1 LLNIY
6 SLGLSLNIF
15 YDPGSWLKNGDSP
28 AMFTGIMKPA
38 YADSSNSG
46 FTSNNQEEDN
56 STNEYGAM
64 DFVSNLND
72 AVDVGKWMIA
82 GVAGLNG
89 LHELSSGAA
98 MLSGLAGAGG
108 DVGGGAVAGI
118 GVLGT
123 APVIAAQAVMD
134 KVLRDDDR
142 LPSRERE
149 ARGVGRAMIAVGTV
163 AGTTGT
169 VGTIAAAGSV
179 AGLSGAGITS
189 GLAAI
194 GSVVGGG
201 MSAGIALTVAAPAV
215 ATIAVSYGTYKIWQH
230 MTKE

>member
-1 LLNIY
+1 VLRKLIV
-6 SLGLSLNIF
+6 LMLVVTI
-15 YDPGSWLKNGDSP
+15 
-28 AMFTGIMKPA
+28 AFTGIMAPA
-38 YADSSNSG
+38 YADSSNLVG
-46 FTSNNQEEDN
+46 FTANDREEDN
-56 STNEYGAM
+56 STNNYGVIDLA
-64 DFVSNLND
+64 SNLND
-72 AVDVGKWMIA
+72 AVDAGKWLLA
-82 GVAGLNG
+82 GAAGLNG
-89 LHELSSGAA
+89 LSELSGGAA
-98 MLSGLAGAGG
+98 MITGLAGAGSV
-108 DVGGGAVAGI
+108 VGGGAVAGI

-142 LPSRERE
+142 LPSQERE

-169 VGTIAAAGSV
+169 VGTIAAVGSV

-201 MSAGIALTVAAPAV
+201 MSAGIAVTVAAPAV
-215 ATIAVSYGTYKIWQH
+215 ATIAISYRAYKIWQH
-230 MTKE
+230 VTK

>member
-1 LLNIY
+1 VLRKIVALMLMVTIA
-6 SLGLSLNIF
+6 L
-15 YDPGSWLKNGDSP
+15 
-28 AMFTGIMKPA
+28 TGVIKPA

-46 FTSNNQEEDN
+46 FTANHREDDRFTNNYNAIDL
-56 STNEYGAM
+56 T
-64 DFVSNLND
+64 SNLND
-72 AVDVGKWMIA
+72 VVDVGKWILG
-82 GVAGLNG
+82 GVAGWSG
-89 LHELSSGAA
+89 LSELSGGAA
-98 MLSGLAGAGG
+98 MMAGLAGAGSV
-108 DVGGGAVAGI
+108 VGGGAVAGI

-123 APVIAAQAVMD
+123 APAIAAQAVMD

-142 LPSRERE
+142 LLSGERE
-149 ARGVGRAMIAVGTV
+149 ARRVGRSMIAVGTI

-215 ATIAVSYGTYKIWQH
+215 ATIAISYGAYKIWQH
-230 MTKE
+230 VTR

>member
-1 LLNIY
+1 MLVVTI
-6 SLGLSLNIF
+6 
-15 YDPGSWLKNGDSP
+15 
-28 AMFTGIMKPA
+28 AFTGVVKPA
-38 YADSSNSG
+38 YADSSNLG
-46 FTSNNQEEDN
+46 FTANHREEDK
-56 STNEYGAM
+56 STNDYGAI
-64 DFVSNLND
+64 DLATNLSN
-72 AVDVGKWMIA
+72 AVDLGKWTLA
-82 GVAGLNG
+82 GVTGWNG
-89 LHELSSGAA
+89 FSALSGGAA
-98 MLSGLAGAGG
+98 MMTGLAGAGG
-108 DVGGGAVAGI
+108 VVGGGAVAGI

-142 LPSRERE
+142 LLSGERE

-201 MSAGIALTVAAPAV
+201 MGAGIAVTVAAPAV
-215 ATIAVSYGTYKIWQH
+215 ATIAISYGAYKVWQSV
-230 MTKE
+230 TR

>member
-1 LLNIY
+1 VLRKIIVLMLVVTI
-6 SLGLSLNIF
+6 
-15 YDPGSWLKNGDSP
+15 
-28 AMFTGIMKPA
+28 AFTGIMKPA
-38 YADSSNSG
+38 YADSSSSG
-46 FTSNNQEEDN
+46 FISNNQEENN
-56 STNEYGAM
+56 SINENSFA
-64 DFVSNLND
+64 DLVSNVKGAVNNLKD
-72 AVDVGKWMIA
+72 ARDVGKWLLA
-82 GVAGLNG
+82 GVAGWNG
-89 LHELSSGAA
+89 LSELSGGAA
-98 MLSGLAGAGG
+98 MITGLAGSGSV
-108 DVGGGAVAGI
+108 VGGGAVAGI

-142 LPSRERE
+142 LLSGERE
-149 ARGVGRAMIAVGTV
+149 ARRVGRSMIAVGTI

-215 ATIAVSYGTYKIWQH
+215 ATIAISYGAYKLWQH
-230 MTKE
+230 VTR

>member
-1 LLNIY
+1 MLQKLFVLMLVVTI
-6 SLGLSLNIF
+6 
-15 YDPGSWLKNGDSP
+15 
-28 AMFTGIMKPA
+28 AFTGIMKPA
-38 YADSSNSG
+38 YADSSNSA
-46 FTSNNQEEDN
+46 FTANDRGEDN
-56 STNEYGAM
+56 STNNYDAI
-64 DFVSNLND
+64 DFVSNLKEDVDD
-72 AVDVGKWMIA
+72 AVDVGKWLLA
-82 GVAGLNG
+82 GAAGWNG
-89 LHELSSGAA
+89 LSELSGGAA
-98 MLSGLAGAGG
+98 MITGLAGAGSV
-108 DVGGGAVAGI
+108 VGGGAVAGI

-142 LPSRERE
+142 LPSEERQ

-201 MSAGIALTVAAPAV
+201 MSAGIAVTVAAPAV
-215 ATIAVSYGTYKIWQH
+215 ATIAISYGAYKIWQYVN
-230 MTKE
+230 K

>member
-1 LLNIY
+1 MLVVTIAL
-6 SLGLSLNIF
+6 
-15 YDPGSWLKNGDSP
+15 
-28 AMFTGIMKPA
+28 TGFIKPV
-38 YADSSNSG
+38 YADSSNLG
-46 FTSNNQEEDN
+46 FTANSQEEESSIND
-56 STNEYGAM
+56 YGVIELA
-64 DFVSNLND
+64 DHLSD
-72 AVDVGKWMIA
+72 AVDMGKWMLA
-82 GVAGLNG
+82 GVTGWNG
-89 LHELSSGAA
+89 FSALSGGAA
-98 MLSGLAGAGG
+98 MITGLAGAGSV
-108 DVGGGAVAGI
+108 VGGGAVAGI

-123 APVIAAQAVMD
+123 APVVAAQAVMD

-142 LPSRERE
+142 LPSEERE

-201 MSAGIALTVAAPAV
+201 MSAGIAVTVAAPAV
-215 ATIAVSYGTYKIWQH
+215 ATVAISYGAYKIWQYL
-230 MTKE
+230 TK

>member
-1 LLNIY
+1 MLRKIVALMLVVTIA
-6 SLGLSLNIF
+6 L
-15 YDPGSWLKNGDSP
+15 
-28 AMFTGIMKPA
+28 TGVIKPA

-46 FTSNNQEEDN
+46 FTANHREDDR
-56 STNEYGAM
+56 STNSYNAT
-64 DFVSNLND
+64 DLTSNLND
-72 AVDVGKWMIA
+72 VVDVGKWVLG
-82 GVAGLNG
+82 GVAGWSG
-89 LHELSSGAA
+89 LSELSGGAA
-98 MLSGLAGAGG
+98 MITGLAGAGSV
-108 DVGGGAVAGI
+108 VGGGAVAGI

-123 APVIAAQAVMD
+123 APAIAAQAVMD

-142 LPSRERE
+142 LLSGERE
-149 ARGVGRAMIAVGTV
+149 ARRVGRSMIAVGTI

-215 ATIAVSYGTYKIWQH
+215 ATIAISYGAYKIWRH
-230 MTKE
+230 VTK